1 MTEIQAWVYNPLVGF
16 FKGKATDPF
25 IGHVFYC
32 EKHETC
38 ELHKKGQCAL
48 AEFLLQRCPYGNRV
62 HIKGPTKR
70 SSKLNTWV
78 NDFDTEHE
86 KGVKAPPLKTPSSLS
101 YVNDYVYIQYPT
113 MIDKNYAK
121 EYGVQSLKSFILK
134 TDFTP
139 KFIVEYIV
147 KYVNK
152 NMSWANT
159 SNGGYLCDAFMRQLK
174 TIDKELFEKTIEYD
188 EEYMSRY
195 RSLTNV
201 GRKAVLNTLTPNVGH
216 YTDIH
221 KSTWVYDGEY
231 LVSTNTRASF
241 TLVETKQILEIKIKP
256 TPNVVVK
263 IECDEQVNDNTVFV
277 D

>member
-101 YVNDYVYIQYPT
+101 YVNDYVYLLYPT
-113 MIDKNYAK
+113 MVDKKYVN
-121 EYGVQSLKSFILK
+121 EQETLHSNSFIEK
-134 TDFTP
+134 SSFTP
-139 KFIVEYIV
+139 EFIVEHIL
-147 KYVNK
+147 KYTNK
-152 NMSWANT
+152 NSPWSKT
-159 SNGGYLCDAFMRQLK
+159 LNGEKLDFTFMRQLK
-174 TIDKELFEKTIEYD
+174 SIDKKLFEKTIEYD
-188 EEYMSRY
+188 EYYMSQY
-195 RSLTNV
+195 LSITNV

-231 LVSTNTRASF
+231 LISINTSASF

-263 IECDEQVNDNTVFV
+263 IECDEQANDNTVFV